1 MASSTIARSGGRNRP
16 SPAADSSTVCY
27 DELPANVVHQGMYG
41 RHPRLYS
48 RTLLARVAKWQTQQT
63 QNLPGRSPRVGS
75 SPTSGTKTIGDLM
88 RRLSVVVAV
97 VSLAFA
103 SVVLADENPRNQPGQ
118 REERLVRFVLP
129 PAPPLPPHPQHPLPA
144 L

>member
-41 RHPRLYS
+41 CLPRLYS
-48 RTLLARVAKWQTQQT
+48 GTLLARVANWQTQQT

-88 RRLSVVVAV
+88 RRLSVLVTA
-97 VSLAFA
+97 
-103 SVVLADENPRNQPGQ
+103 VVLAFTSLLRAAENPRN
-118 REERLVRFVLP
+118 P
-129 PAPPLPPHPQHPLPA
+129 P
-144 L
+144 